1 MFRTNVKIIETVRQK
16 PTGKLKTKFFL
27 SIIIFPGSRE
37 SKGIFAN
44 KIINIPITIILKP
57 VINKG
62 VSIFIIDYIIQD
74 EVVNG
79 NVPSFITKE

>member
-1 MFRTNVKIIETVRQK
+1 M
-16 PTGKLKTKFFL
+16 
-27 SIIIFPGSRE
+27 
-37 SKGIFAN
+37 
-44 KIINIPITIILKP
+44 KP

-79 NVPSFITKE
+79 NVPNPQHQKTISLRPPVAIYSNYADSFCCLTIIRKLKSVKTIRSLCFLRLED

>member
-1 MFRTNVKIIETVRQK
+1 M
-16 PTGKLKTKFFL
+16 
-27 SIIIFPGSRE
+27 
-37 SKGIFAN
+37 
-44 KIINIPITIILKP
+44 KP

-79 NVPSFITKE
+79 NVPHHPTQFLPRRTQRGKTAKE